1 MPTGR
6 LSHERL
12 PGCLVLSLERLS
24 FLGKIQDQKINVKKM
39 SDEQNCHNHFLLTRD
54 FQIHERKGGTG
65 QTDIKTI
72 DSSLVER
79 LKTNFINKPNT
90 FQTLKFN
97 REILFD
103 Q

>member
-1 MPTGR
+1 MTTRR

-12 PGCLVLSLERLS
+12 PGCLMLSLERLS
-24 FLGKIQDQKINVKKM
+24 FLGKIHDQKINVKM

-54 FQIHERKGGTG
+54 FQIHERKWGTG
-65 QTDIKTI
+65 QTDIKKI
-72 DSSLVER
+72 KNSSVER